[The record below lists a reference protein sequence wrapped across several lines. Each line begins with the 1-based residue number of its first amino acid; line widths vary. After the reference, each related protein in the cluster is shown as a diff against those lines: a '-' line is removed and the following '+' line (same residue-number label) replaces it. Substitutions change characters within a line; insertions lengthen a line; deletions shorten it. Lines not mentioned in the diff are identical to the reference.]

1 MESKNQNK
9 NASCQIDSNNDTK
22 KPVQVSSKIA
32 NAARDVWNTCIQLSD
47 LLWDV
52 FSDDFIIIEEQ
63 MERDMPSMYD
73 DDDIFDS

>member
-32 NAARDVWNTCIQLSD
+32 KAARDVWNACIQLSD

-52 FSDDFIIIEEQ
+52 FSDDFVIIEEQ
-63 MERDMPSMYD
+63 MERDLPSMYD
-73 DDDIFDS
+73 DDNFDF